1 MTALVVLAVAGAV
14 LAGWA
19 LRTAQRPAH
28 ALPSLD
34 GYFDQWRDLHGGYDP
49 RSGSSWLRG
58 WLTLVVAVARP
69 LAARGV
75 QPDVVTVASLW
86 VGALVVLLAE
96 AGGRWLL
103 LATWLLVLS
112 GLLDNLDGA
121 VAVLQRRT
129 SRWGYVLDSVV
140 DRASD
145 ALYLVAMVLVGA
157 PVELAAACGFLL
169 FLLEYARARA
179 GNAGGDEVGVV
190 TMAERPTRVIVL
202 SATLLAAGLLT
213 ERAEGL
219 ATAGTAVLAGMTLL
233 AVTQLLVVVR
243 RQLLA
248 LPPE

>member
-1 MTALVVLAVAGAV
+1 MI
-14 LAGWA
+14 
-19 LRTAQRPAH
+19 
-28 ALPSLD
+28 PSRD
-34 GYFDQWRDLHGGYDP
+34 GYFDRWRDLHGGYDP
-49 RSGSSWLRG
+49 RTGNPWLRG
-58 WLTLVVAVARP
+58 WLTLVYAVARP
-69 LAARGV
+69 LASRGV
-75 QPDVVTVASLW
+75 SPDVVTVASLG
-86 VGALVVLLAE
+86 VGLAVVGLAE

-103 LATWLLVLS
+103 LATWVLVAS

-140 DRASD
+140 DRCSD
-145 ALYLVAMVLVGA
+145 ALYLVAMVVVGA

-202 SATLLAAGLLT
+202 SASLLAGGVLVSSAAT
-213 ERAEGL
+213 L
-219 ATAGTAVLAGMTLL
+219 ATIGTAVLAGMTLIAL
-233 AVTQLLVVVR
+233 VQLLVVLR

-248 LPPE
+248 LPPD